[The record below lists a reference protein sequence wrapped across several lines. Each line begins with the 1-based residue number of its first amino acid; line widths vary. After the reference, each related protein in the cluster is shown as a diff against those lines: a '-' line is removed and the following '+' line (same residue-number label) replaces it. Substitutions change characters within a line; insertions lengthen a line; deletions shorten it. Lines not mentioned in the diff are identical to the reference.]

1 MLIFILCST
10 MKLLLLLVL
19 LWTLS
24 CSSLQAPSRDKC
36 SCELKNSEKVFPHD
50 RLKAVDK
57 NASDCNSRVT
67 PQKAEELEVLL
78 LGLDRRLVQLQE
90 DVSVLEKE
98 DDGDLYGVLSLNVI
112 HNEMTEIRL
121 LLDKLNTTTE
131 EQHKQTAATTH
142 RLTQLKAEMEDLEQL
157 DSMEVVKQRRT
168 NHRLRTSL
176 NRCLDKQNATVAP
189 TQPLY
194 GTCSQGPLKNVTG
207 PWIQTAGEYPGSYPY
222 GSWGRDPKPEPGKER
237 WYWMVPMTSNNRHA
251 NYVRLYHSLYKLIGG
266 ETNIANVLISSSN
279 PTTNTIQGPNV
290 VLYGGSLYYNCYNQR
305 QVCRFHLTTKTVT
318 NVNLPQGTR
327 YNSKGNFC
335 HLDECYPY
343 TDLDLATDE
352 SGVWVVYTTTQDFGN
367 LVLSKVEEG
376 EPPKLNQTWHTSVFK
391 QGVTN
396 TFVACG
402 VLYAT
407 RYVSKDVEEIFYSFD
422 TTTGKERFDV
432 GIFVNKMSTNIQALN
447 YSPVDQMLYAYC
459 DSNMVSY
466 KVLFG

>member
-1 MLIFILCST
+1 MES
-10 MKLLLLLVL
+10 
-19 LWTLS
+19 
-24 CSSLQAPSRDKC
+24 PSR
-36 SCELKNSEKVFPHD
+36 SPPRNH
-50 RLKAVDK
+50 
-57 NASDCNSRVT
+57 SDSK
-67 PQKAEELEVLL
+67 KAEHSEVLL
-78 LGLDRRLVQLQE
+78 VQKNRQSVSFPIRSTKSERGDPLILWRELQLTGAQPGACEYPHTCPVALTLGISRKGENPTPHQDSGSRTLAVCGGSQGNNPVINKTDVLVSQ
-90 DVSVLEKE
+90 
-98 DDGDLYGVLSLNVI
+98 
-112 HNEMTEIRL
+112 
-121 LLDKLNTTTE
+121 
-131 EQHKQTAATTH
+131 
-142 RLTQLKAEMEDLEQL
+142 LTQLKAEMEDLEQL
-157 DSMEVVKQRRT
+157 DSMEVVKERRN

-176 NRCLDKQNATVAP
+176 NRCLDKQNATIAP
-189 TQPLY
+189 IQPPY
-194 GTCSQGPLKNVTG
+194 GTCSQGLLKNVTG
-207 PWIQTAGEYPGSYPY
+207 PVVQTAGEYPGSYPY

-237 WYWMVPMTSNNRHA
+237 WYWMVPMTTSNRYN

-266 ETNIANVLISSSN
+266 ETNIANILISSSN

-318 NVNLPQGTR
+318 NVDLPQGTR

-352 SGVWVVYTTTQDFGN
+352 SGVWVVYTTTQNFGN
-367 LVLSKVEEG
+367 LVLSKLEEG

-396 TFVACG
+396 TFMACG

-407 RYVSKDVEEIFYSFD
+407 RYVSKNVEEIFYSFD

-432 GIFVNKMSTNIQALN
+432 GIFMNKMATNIQALN
-447 YSPVDQMLYAYC
+447 YSPVDQMLHAYC
-459 DSNMVSY
+459 DSKMVSY